1 MTDGLSLWQMLFE
14 IMGKP
19 LLIALPPVYL
29 FALIKGD
36 KTDRLSVHILAIGA
50 VLDLTLAL
58 HQQANGQR
66 GQSRN
71 DQLVIDLL
79 LLVAQTVIATRSSRR
94 YPIFI
99 AAAQLI
105 IVLAEL
111 LGAVGLIALGKTQS
125 ALIGIAA
132 TIQLCAFGWGLAVHC
147 IRRRNSAPAS
157 VFVV

>member
-1 MTDGLSLWQMLFE
+1 MTSGLSLWQMLFE

-19 LLIALPPVYL
+19 LLIALLPVYL

-36 KTDRLSVHILAIGA
+36 KTDRLSVHILAIAA

-58 HQQANGQR
+58 HQQASGQI
-66 GQSRN
+66 GQSRS

-79 LLVAQTVIATRSSRR
+79 LLAAQTVIATRSARR
-94 YPIFI
+94 YPIVM

-111 LGAVGLIALGKTQS
+111 LSAVGLITLEKALS

-132 TIQLCAFGWGLAVHC
+132 TIQLGAFAWGLVVHC
-147 IRRRNSAPAS
+147 VRRRYSAPAS